1 MKRRV
6 YELRI
11 VKIREKEIGLS
22 FAERT
27 HQKDQSIGSDHKEF
41 RMWGTPV
48 KVMTE
53 TLLNALKKEG
63 YRTTEFSAQRTEPF
77 IFREAFGV
85 KLGLLF
91 YTLKPLKK
99 PSRMEE
105 IITGVDRM
113 SDEEAYYWFAKCN
126 SGKATRAQK
135 ALRILL
141 AGE

>member
-1 MKRRV
+1 MKKRT

-11 VKIREKEIGLS
+11 IKLKDKDIGLS
-22 FAERT
+22 FAECT
-27 HQKDQSIGSDHKEF
+27 HKKDQLVGIEQKEYK
-41 RMWGTPV
+41 MWGTPV
-48 KVMTE
+48 KAMTE

-63 YRTTEFSAQRTEPF
+63 YRTTEFSINRTEPF
-77 IFREAFGV
+77 VFREAAGV

-99 PSRMEE
+99 PSRMED
-105 IITGVDRM
+105 IITGVERM

-126 SGKATRAQK
+126 SVKATRAQK